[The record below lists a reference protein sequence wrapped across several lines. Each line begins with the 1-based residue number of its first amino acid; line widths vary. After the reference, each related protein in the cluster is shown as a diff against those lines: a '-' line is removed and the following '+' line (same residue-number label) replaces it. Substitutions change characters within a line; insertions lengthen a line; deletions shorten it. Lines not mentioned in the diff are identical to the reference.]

1 MYCQCSLAR
10 FGASSRNHG
19 RNDDHS
25 RGAVRP
31 PLRGGRPAAHRGADA
46 RSADGIGGAALAGRA
61 RRGAAGEQDERE
73 HERAA
78 AGAVGCGGAGDEA
91 GRPARLL
98 PRGGQPARA
107 HAGLAARA
115 DEDDARSAVAGGD
128 LLSGPRATGAG
139 PAVLVREIL
148 RQHGRGAGSGEA
160 AVVRRK
166 RTAEPGIGRL
176 MELRMPKVSAVRPW
190 TPVALLAL
198 LPSAVGAQVQD
209 SAGAVQPLSLEE
221 ALERALDQSEEVRLA
236 GARVE
241 AAQARAM
248 SAWSN
253 ALPQV
258 NTSLGY
264 TKTLRSVFQT
274 AGDIEIPDSMR
285 FEPDPTAPLED
296 RVTYLEDRT
305 PAAAF
310 GALATVFSDLPFGNE
325 NTWVAGLSLSQPLF
339 AGGRIRSAIQ
349 LAEHAEDAAEAAYD
363 EAAAD
368 IVLQVRRAYYDAALA
383 SATVDIVE
391 ASVDLARGHLEDVR
405 LREDAGRA

>member
-285 FEPDPTAPLED
+285 FEPDPTAPLEA
-296 RVTYLEDRT
+296 RVTYLEDRAR
-305 PAAAF
+305 AAAL
-310 GALATVFSDLPFGNE
+310 GLPDGRRHRDSGQHALR
-325 NTWVAGLSLSQPLF
+325 AGPDRT
-339 AGGRIRSAIQ
+339 AGGSRHVSGGPHAGRGVRRTGDRVQRPAVRQ
-349 LAEHAEDAAEAAYD
+349 REHVDRGAVAV
-363 EAAAD
+363 AAAVRGRPHPVGD
-368 IVLQVRRAYYDAALA
+368 PARSEAHTSELQ
-383 SATVDIVE
+383 SPC
-391 ASVDLARGHLEDVR
+391 
-405 LREDAGRA
+405 